1 MKTVVK
7 LDYATF
13 AFEQGSISIP
23 KIEDALAQ
31 CDLHFAQTSNA
42 SENSP
47 YNSPAGLF
55 YKPNNGAKQ
64 SPHSLQVSGHG
75 CELFRSTLPR
85 LASLMQEGHVFG
97 HFSRLDF
104 CFDIVMT
111 KQRWREFYLGVISAS
126 VDEMNYP
133 EKARKV
139 RKFMYQG
146 YGDSTTVYI
155 GRRTS
160 SAVFCRI
167 YNKSLQDPEKKL
179 CSASGE
185 LLDCPDDS
193 YIIRYEMELK
203 YTSRV
208 NSSGRTVYDP
218 SPLFWS
224 YYEDSEKLFAYLRK
238 VWNRYGNETLFPDGW
253 EDMEFVTDLE
263 ARCIPFTKDLLHPL
277 SDDLAQK
284 FSVSIHTEEQKM
296 SYVAN
301 VFGHRIIDILLYRPE
316 LLFLACCKWE
326 KFYNVR
332 LPFSPLALTQ
342 EVAQFSESS
351 RIAVEEFHEVADD
364 PSPFSEVGFD
374 DISLFY
380 ERMVTL

>member
-64 SPHSLQVSGHG
+64 SPHSLQVSGNG

-85 LASLMQEGHVFG
+85 LASLMQEGHEFG

-111 KQRWREFYLGVISAS
+111 KKRWREFYLGVICAS
-126 VDEMNYP
+126 VDEMNNP
-133 EKARKV
+133 ENARKV
-139 RKFMYQG
+139 RKFTYQG
-146 YGDSTTVYI
+146 YGDDTTVYI
-155 GRRTS
+155 GRRKS

-167 YNKSLQDPEKKL
+167 YNKSLQDPQ
-179 CSASGE
+179 SIYNGVYNGARGE
-185 LLDCPDDS
+185 LLSVPDDS
-193 YIIRYEMELK
+193 YIIRYELEFKFL
-203 YTSRV
+203 SVVRP
-208 NSSGRTVYDP
+208 GRRSVYDP
-218 SPLFWS
+218 SPLFWF
-224 YYEDSEKLFAYLRK
+224 YYEDPDKLFAYLRK
-238 VWNRYGNETLFPDGW
+238 VWNRYGNETLLPDGW

-263 ARCIPFTKDLLHPL
+263 VRRISFTKDLSHPL

-301 VFGHRIIDILLYRPE
+301 IFGHRIIDILLYRPE
-316 LLFLACCKWE
+316 FLFLACCKWE
-326 KFYNVR
+326 QFYNER
-332 LPFSPLALTQ
+332 LPFSPLELTQ

-351 RIAVEEFHEVADD
+351 RIAVEEFHAVSDD
-364 PSPFSEVGFD
+364 PSLFSDVGFD
-374 DISLFY
+374 DISLF
-380 ERMVTL
+380 

>member
-1 MKTVVK
+1 MQ
-7 LDYATF
+7 D
-13 AFEQGSISIP
+13 
-23 KIEDALAQ
+23 
-31 CDLHFAQTSNA
+31 
-42 SENSP
+42 
-47 YNSPAGLF
+47 
-55 YKPNNGAKQ
+55 
-64 SPHSLQVSGHG
+64 GH
-75 CELFRSTLPR
+75 E
-85 LASLMQEGHVFG
+85 FG

-104 CFDIVMT
+104 CFDVVMT
-111 KQRWREFYLGVISAS
+111 KQRWRDFYLGVISAS
-126 VDEMNYP
+126 VDEMNNP

-179 CSASGE
+179 CVASGE

-203 YTSRV
+203 FTSRV
-208 NSSGRTVYDP
+208 RSGSRSVYDP
-218 SPLFWS
+218 SPFFWF
-224 YYEDSEKLFAYLRK
+224 YYEDPDKLFAYLRK
-238 VWNRYGNETLFPDGW
+238 VWNRFGNEFLLPDGW
-253 EDMEFVTDLE
+253 DDMQFVTDIV
-263 ARCIPFTKDLLHPL
+263 ARGIHYTDDFWHPL
-277 SDDLAQK
+277 SDDLVQK

-301 VFGHRIIDILLYRPE
+301 VFGHRIIDILFYRPE

-326 KFYNVR
+326 QYYNER
-332 LPFSPLALTQ
+332 LPFSPLALIQ

-351 RIAVEEFHEVADD
+351 RIAAEEFHEVADD

-374 DISLFY
+374 DISLF
-380 ERMVTL
+380 

>member
-23 KIEDALAQ
+23 MIEDALAQ
-31 CDLHFAQTSNA
+31 CDLHFSQTSNA

-55 YKPNNGAKQ
+55 FKPNNGSKQ

-75 CELFRSTLPR
+75 CDLFRPTLPR
-85 LASLMQEGHVFG
+85 LASLMQEGHDFG

-104 CFDIVMT
+104 CFDVVMS
-111 KQRWREFYLGVISAS
+111 KKRWREFYLGVIFAS
-126 VDEMNYP
+126 VDEMNCP

-139 RKFMYQG
+139 RKVMYQG

-179 CSASGE
+179 CMASGE
-185 LLDCPDDS
+185 FLECPDDS
-193 YIIRYEMELK
+193 FIIRYEIEFK

-208 NSSGRTVYDP
+208 RSGSRSVYDP
-218 SPLFWS
+218 TLLFWY
-224 YYEDSEKLFAYLRK
+224 YYECSENLFSYLRK
-238 VWNRYGNETLFPDGW
+238 VWNRYGNEILLPDGW
-253 EDMEFVTDLE
+253 EEMQFVTDIE
-263 ARCIPFTKDLLHPL
+263 ALGIHFTDDWSIPL
-277 SDDLAQK
+277 SDDLANK
-284 FSVSIHTEEQKM
+284 FSVSIHTEEQKL

-301 VFGHRIIDILLYRPE
+301 TFGHRIIDILLYRPE

-326 KFYNVR
+326 QFYNDR
-332 LPFSPLALTQ
+332 LPFSPLALAQ

-351 RIAVEEFHEVADD
+351 RIAVQEFCDVVHD
-364 PSPFSEVGFD
+364 PSPFSEDGFD
-374 DISLFY
+374 VISLF
-380 ERMVTL
+380 

>member
-23 KIEDALAQ
+23 EIEGALAQ
-31 CDLHFAQTSNA
+31 CDLHFVQASST

-47 YNSPAGLF
+47 YNSPVGLF

-64 SPHSLQVSGHG
+64 CPHSLQVSGHG

-85 LASLMQEGHVFG
+85 LAALMQDGHEFG

-104 CFDIVMT
+104 CFDIVMS
-111 KQRWREFYLGVISAS
+111 KQRWREFYFGVISSS
-126 VDEMNYP
+126 VDEMNHP

-146 YGDSTTVYI
+146 YGDSTTIYI
-155 GRRTS
+155 GRRSS

-179 CSASGE
+179 CVSSGDF
-185 LLDCPDDS
+185 LDCPDDS
-193 YIIRYEMELK
+193 YIIRYELELK

-218 SPLFWS
+218 SSLFWF
-224 YYEDSEKLFAYLRK
+224 YYEDPDKLYSYLRK
-238 VWNRYGNETLFPDGW
+238 VWNRYGNDVLLPDGW
-253 EDMEFVTDLE
+253 EDMEFLTDIE
-263 ARCIPFTKDLLHPL
+263 ACNIQFTKDLLHPI
-277 SDDLAQK
+277 SNDLAQK
-284 FSVSIHTEEQKM
+284 FSVSIHTEEHKM

-301 VFGHRIIDILLYRPE
+301 IFGHRIIDILLYRPD
-316 LLFLACCKWE
+316 LLFIASCKWE
-326 KFYNVR
+326 QFYSEP
-332 LPFSPLALTQ
+332 LPFTPFELTQ

-351 RIAVEEFHEVADD
+351 RIAAYEFLEVVED
-364 PSPFSEVGFD
+364 PSPFSEDGFE
-374 DISLFY
+374 DIILF
-380 ERMVTL
+380 

>member
-7 LDYATF
+7 LDYATL
-13 AFEQGSISIP
+13 AFGQGSISISM
-23 KIEDALAQ
+23 IEDALAQ
-31 CDLHFAQTSNA
+31 CDLHFAQISNA
-42 SENSP
+42 SDNSP

-75 CELFRSTLPR
+75 CELFRPTLPR
-85 LASLMQEGHVFG
+85 LASLMESNEFG

-104 CFDIVMT
+104 CFDVVMT

-126 VDEMNYP
+126 VDDMNYP

-139 RKFMYQG
+139 RKIMYQG

-167 YNKSLQDPEKKL
+167 YNKSLQDPEKKI
-179 CSASGE
+179 CVASGE
-185 LLDCPDDS
+185 FLDCPDDS
-193 YIIRYEMELK
+193 YIIRYELELK
-203 YTSRV
+203 FTSRV
-208 NSSGRTVYDP
+208 RSGSRTVYDP
-218 SPLFWS
+218 SPLFWF
-224 YYEDSEKLFAYLRK
+224 YYEDPDKLFAYLRK
-238 VWNRYGNETLFPDGW
+238 VWNRYGNESLLPDGW
-253 EDMEFVTDLE
+253 DDMQFVTDIV
-263 ARCIPFTKDLLHPL
+263 ARDIHYSDDIWHPL
-277 SDDLAQK
+277 SDDLAKK
-284 FSVSIHTEEQKM
+284 FSVSIHTDEQKM

-301 VFGHRIIDILLYRPE
+301 VFGHRIIDILFYRPE

-326 KFYNVR
+326 LFYNER

-342 EVAQFSESS
+342 EVAQFWESS
-351 RIAVEEFHEVADD
+351 RIAVEEFADFVDD
-364 PSPFSEVGFD
+364 PSPFSDVEFD
-374 DISLFY
+374 DISLF
-380 ERMVTL
+380 

>member
-13 AFEQGSISIP
+13 AFDQGSISIP

-31 CDLHFAQTSNA
+31 SDLHFAQISNA

-85 LASLMQEGHVFG
+85 LASLMQDGHEFG

-104 CFDIVMT
+104 CFDVVMT

-126 VDEMNYP
+126 VDEMNNP

-155 GRRTS
+155 GRRKS

-167 YNKSLQDPEKKL
+167 YNKSLKDPEKKL
-179 CSASGE
+179 CAASGE

-193 YIIRYEMELK
+193 YIIRYELELK
-203 YTSRV
+203 YLSVVRP
-208 NSSGRTVYDP
+208 GRRSVYDP
-218 SPLFWS
+218 SPLFWF
-224 YYEDSEKLFAYLRK
+224 YYEEPDKLFAYLRK
-238 VWNRYGNETLFPDGW
+238 VWNRYGNEMLLPDGW
-253 EDMEFVTDLE
+253 EHMDFVTDIV
-263 ARCIPFTKDLLHPL
+263 ARNIHFTKDLSHPL
-277 SDDLAQK
+277 SDDLALK
-284 FSVSIHTEEQKM
+284 FSVSIRTEEQKM

-301 VFGHRIIDILLYRPE
+301 FFGHRIIDILLYRPE
-316 LLFLACCKWE
+316 FLFLACCKWE
-326 KFYNVR
+326 QFYNER

-351 RIAVEEFHEVADD
+351 RIAVEEFHDVADD

-374 DISLFY
+374 DISLF
-380 ERMVTL
+380 

>member
-55 YKPNNGAKQ
+55 YKPNNGSKQ

-85 LASLMQEGHVFG
+85 LASLMQDGYEFG

-104 CFDIVMT
+104 CFDVVMT

-139 RKFMYQG
+139 RKVMYQG
-146 YGDSTTVYI
+146 YGDETTVYI
-155 GRRTS
+155 GRRSS
-160 SAVFCRI
+160 SAAFCRI
-167 YNKSLQDPEKKL
+167 YNKSLQDPQ
-179 CSASGE
+179 SIYNGVYNGARGE
-185 LLDCPDDS
+185 VLSVPDDS
-193 YIIRYEMELK
+193 YIIRYELELK

-208 NSSGRTVYDP
+208 RSGSRSVYDP
-218 SPLFWS
+218 SPLFWF
-224 YYEDSEKLFAYLRK
+224 YYEDPDMLFVYLRK
-238 VWNRYGNETLFPDGW
+238 VWNRYGNETLLPDGW
-253 EDMEFVTDLE
+253 EDMEFITDIE
-263 ARCIPFTKDLLHPL
+263 ARNILFVKDLLHPL

-301 VFGHRIIDILLYRPE
+301 IFGHRIIDILLYRPE
-316 LLFLACCKWE
+316 LLFLSCCKWE
-326 KFYNVR
+326 QYYNER
-332 LPFSPLALTQ
+332 LPFSPLALTH

-351 RIAVEEFHEVADD
+351 RIAVEEFHEVLDD
-364 PSPFSEVGFD
+364 PSPFSEDGCE
-374 DISLFY
+374 DISLF
-380 ERMVTL
+380 

>member
-31 CDLHFAQTSNA
+31 CDLHFSQTSNA
-42 SENSP
+42 SDNSP
-47 YNSPAGLF
+47 FFSSAGLF

-64 SPHSLQVSGHG
+64 SPHSLQVSGRG

-85 LASLMQEGHVFG
+85 LALLMQDGHEFG

-126 VDEMNYP
+126 VDDMNYP

-139 RKFMYQG
+139 RKVMYQG

-155 GRRTS
+155 GRRTA

-185 LLDCPDDS
+185 LLECPDDS
-193 YIIRYEMELK
+193 YIIRYELELK

-218 SPLFWS
+218 SPLFWF
-224 YYEDSEKLFAYLRK
+224 YYDDPEKLYAYLRK
-238 VWNRYGNETLFPDGW
+238 VWNRYGNDILLPDGW
-253 EDMEFVTDLE
+253 EGMEFITDIV
-263 ARCIPFTKDLLHPL
+263 ARGLHCSKDLLHPL
-277 SDDLAQK
+277 SDDLANN

-296 SYVAN
+296 YYVVN
-301 VFGHRIIDILLYRPE
+301 VFGHRVIDILLYRPD
-316 LLFLACCKWE
+316 LIFLACCKWE
-326 KFYNVR
+326 QFYNDR
-332 LPFSPLALTQ
+332 LPFSPLALSQ

-351 RIAVEEFHEVADD
+351 RIAVEEFREVVED
-364 PSPFSEVGFD
+364 PSSFSDDGFD
-374 DISLFY
+374 DISLF
-380 ERMVTL
+380 

>member
-23 KIEDALAQ
+23 KIEDVLSQ
-31 CDLHFAQTSNA
+31 CDLHFSQTSAA

-55 YKPNNGAKQ
+55 YKPNNGSQQ

-85 LASLMQEGHVFG
+85 LASLMQDGHEFG

-104 CFDIVMT
+104 CFDVVLT
-111 KQRWREFYLGVISAS
+111 KKRWREFYLGVISAS
-126 VDEMNYP
+126 VDEMNNP

-146 YGDSTTVYI
+146 YGDSTTIYI

-167 YNKSLQDPEKKL
+167 YNKSLQDPEEKI
-179 CSASGE
+179 CVASGE

-203 YTSRV
+203 FTSRV
-208 NSSGRTVYDP
+208 RSGSRSVYDP
-218 SPLFWS
+218 SPLFWF
-224 YYEDSEKLFAYLRK
+224 YYEDPDKLFAYLRK
-238 VWNRYGNETLFPDGW
+238 VWNRYGKESLLPDGW
-253 EDMEFVTDLE
+253 DDMEFVTDLSV
-263 ARCIPFTKDLLHPL
+263 RHIPFTKDLSHPL
-277 SDDLAQK
+277 TDDIAQK
-284 FSVSIHTEEQKM
+284 FSVSIHTEEKKM
-296 SYVAN
+296 SYVVN
-301 VFGHRIIDILLYRPE
+301 VFGHRFLDILLYRPD

-326 KFYNVR
+326 QFYGER
-332 LPFSPLALTQ
+332 LPFSPLSLTQ

-351 RIAVEEFHEVADD
+351 RIAVEEFREVVDD
-364 PSPFSEVGFD
+364 PSPFSEDGFD
-374 DISLFY
+374 DISLF
-380 ERMVTL
+380 

>member
-7 LDYATF
+7 LDYATL
-13 AFEQGSISIP
+13 AFEQGSISISM
-23 KIEDALAQ
+23 IENALAQ
-31 CDLHFAQTSNA
+31 CDLHFSQTSNA

-55 YKPNNGAKQ
+55 FKPNNGAKQ
-64 SPHSLQVSGHG
+64 APHSLQVSGHG

-85 LASLMQEGHVFG
+85 LASLMEGHDFG

-104 CFDIVMT
+104 CFDVVMT

-126 VDEMNYP
+126 VDDMNNP

-139 RKFMYQG
+139 RKIMYQG

-179 CSASGE
+179 CVASGE
-185 LLDCPDDS
+185 FLDCPDDS

-203 YTSRV
+203 FTSRV
-208 NSSGRTVYDP
+208 RSGSRSVYDP
-218 SPLFWS
+218 SPLFWF
-224 YYEDSEKLFAYLRK
+224 YYEDPDKLFAYLRK
-238 VWNRYGNETLFPDGW
+238 VWNRYGNEFLLPDGW
-253 EDMEFVTDLE
+253 DDMEFVTDIV
-263 ARCIPFTKDLLHPL
+263 ARGIHYTDDSYHPL
-277 SDDLAQK
+277 SADLAKK
-284 FSVSIHTEEQKM
+284 FFVSIHTEEQKM

-316 LLFLACCKWE
+316 LLLLACFKWE
-326 KFYNVR
+326 QFYDER
-332 LPFSPLALTQ
+332 LPFSPMALIQ

-351 RIAVEEFHEVADD
+351 RIAVEEFAEVADD

-374 DISLFY
+374 DITLF
-380 ERMVTL
+380 

>member
-23 KIEDALAQ
+23 EIEDALAQ

-64 SPHSLQVSGHG
+64 CPHSLQVSGHG

-85 LASLMQEGHVFG
+85 LASLMQEGHVYG

-104 CFDIVMT
+104 CFDVVMS

-126 VDEMNYP
+126 VDEMNNP

-139 RKFMYQG
+139 RKFMYHG
-146 YGDSTTVYI
+146 YGDETTIYI
-155 GRRTS
+155 GRRSS
-160 SAVFCRI
+160 SAAFCRI
-167 YNKSLQDPEKKL
+167 YNKSLQDPH
-179 CSASGE
+179 SIYNGVYNGARGE
-185 LLDCPDDS
+185 LLSVPDDS
-193 YIIRYEMELK
+193 YVIRYELELK

-218 SPLFWS
+218 SPLFWF
-224 YYEDSEKLFAYLRK
+224 YYEAPDKLFAYLRK
-238 VWNRYGNETLFPDGW
+238 VWNRYGNETLLPDGW

-263 ARCIPFTKDLLHPL
+263 ARCISFTKDLFHPL
-277 SDDLAQK
+277 SDDLARK

-296 SYVAN
+296 SYCAN
-301 VFGHRIIDILLYRPE
+301 IFGHRIIDILLYRPE

-326 KFYNVR
+326 QYYNEY

-342 EVAQFSESS
+342 DVTQFFESS
-351 RIAVEEFHEVADD
+351 RIAIGEFREVADD

-374 DISLFY
+374 DISLF
-380 ERMVTL
+380 

>member
-31 CDLHFAQTSNA
+31 CDLHFAQISNA

-55 YKPNNGAKQ
+55 YKPNNGSKQ
-64 SPHSLQVSGHG
+64 SPHSLQVSGYG
-75 CELFRSTLPR
+75 CEFFRSTLPR
-85 LASLMQEGHVFG
+85 LASLMQDGHEFG

-104 CFDIVMT
+104 CFDVVMT

-126 VDEMNYP
+126 VDEMNNP

-139 RKFMYQG
+139 RKIMYQG

-160 SAVFCRI
+160 SSVFCRI

-179 CSASGE
+179 CAASGE

-193 YIIRYEMELK
+193 YIIRYEVELK
-203 YTSRV
+203 YLSVVRP
-208 NSSGRTVYDP
+208 GRRTVYDP
-218 SPLFWS
+218 SPLFWF
-224 YYEDSEKLFAYLRK
+224 YYEDPENLFAYLRK
-238 VWNRYGNETLFPDGW
+238 VWNRYGNETLLPDGW

-263 ARCIPFTKDLLHPL
+263 ARCIPFTKDLSHPL
-277 SDDLAQK
+277 SDVVAQE
-284 FSVSIHTEEQKM
+284 FSVSIHTEEEKI

-301 VFGHRIIDILLYRPE
+301 VFGHRIIDIIFYRPVLLY
-316 LLFLACCKWE
+316 LACCKWE
-326 KFYNVR
+326 QFYGER
-332 LPFSPLALTQ
+332 LPFSPLALIK
-342 EVAQFSESS
+342 EVAEFSESS
-351 RIAVEEFHEVADD
+351 RIAVDEFHEFADD

-374 DISLFY
+374 DISLF
-380 ERMVTL
+380 

>member
-13 AFEQGSISIP
+13 AFEEGSISLSS
-23 KIEDALAQ
+23 IEDALAQ
-31 CDLHFAQTSNA
+31 CDLHFSQTSNA

-55 YKPNNGAKQ
+55 FKPNNGAKQ
-64 SPHSLQVSGHG
+64 SPHTLQVSGHG
-75 CELFRSTLPR
+75 CELFRPTLPR
-85 LASLMQEGHVFG
+85 LASLMLDGHVYG

-104 CFDIVMT
+104 CFDVVMT

-139 RKFMYQG
+139 RKVMYQG

-160 SAVFCRI
+160 SAIFCRI
-167 YNKSLQDPEKKL
+167 YNKSLQDPDKKL
-179 CSASGE
+179 CVASGE
-185 LLDCPDDS
+185 FLDCPDDS
-193 YIIRYEMELK
+193 YIIRYEVELK

-208 NSSGRTVYDP
+208 RSGSRTVYDP
-218 SPLFWS
+218 TPLFWF
-224 YYEDSEKLFAYLRK
+224 YYEDPEKLFAYLRK
-238 VWNRYGNETLFPDGW
+238 VWNRYGDESLLPDGW
-253 EDMEFVTDLE
+253 VDMQFVTDIV
-263 ARCIPFTKDLLHPL
+263 ARGIHYTADCSHPL

-296 SYVAN
+296 SYVVN
-301 VFGHRIIDILLYRPE
+301 VFGHRFIDILLYRPE

-326 KFYNVR
+326 QYYNEC
-332 LPFSPLALTQ
+332 LPFSPLELTNV
-342 EVAQFSESS
+342 VAQFSESS
-351 RIAVEEFHEVADD
+351 RIAVQEFREVADE
-364 PSPFSEVGFD
+364 PSPFSEDGFD
-374 DISLFY
+374 YISLF
-380 ERMVTL
+380 

>member
-13 AFEQGSISIP
+13 SFEQGAISIP

-31 CDLHFAQTSNA
+31 CDLHFVQTSNA

-47 YNSPAGLF
+47 YISPAGLF
-55 YKPNNGAKQ
+55 YKPNNGSKQ

-85 LASLMQEGHVFG
+85 LASLMQDGHVFG

-104 CFDIVMT
+104 CFDVVMT
-111 KQRWREFYLGVISAS
+111 KQRWREFYLGVIFAS
-126 VDEMNYP
+126 VDEMNNP

-146 YGDSTTVYI
+146 YGDETTVYI
-155 GRRTS
+155 GRRSS
-160 SAVFCRI
+160 SAAFCRI
-167 YNKSLQDPEKKL
+167 YNKSLQDPQ
-179 CSASGE
+179 CVYNGACGE
-185 LLDCPDDS
+185 LLGVPDDS
-193 YIIRYEMELK
+193 YIIRYELELK

-224 YYEDSEKLFAYLRK
+224 YYECPDKLFAYLRK
-238 VWNRYGNETLFPDGW
+238 VWNRYGNEILLPDCW

-263 ARCIPFTKDLLHPL
+263 ARSISFTKDLSYPL
-277 SDDLAQK
+277 SDDLARK

-296 SYVAN
+296 S
-301 VFGHRIIDILLYRPE
+301 
-316 LLFLACCKWE
+316 
-326 KFYNVR
+326 
-332 LPFSPLALTQ
+332 
-342 EVAQFSESS
+342 
-351 RIAVEEFHEVADD
+351 
-364 PSPFSEVGFD
+364 
-374 DISLFY
+374 
-380 ERMVTL
+380 

>member
-23 KIEDALAQ
+23 RIEDALAQ
-31 CDLHFAQTSNA
+31 CDLHFVQTSNA

-55 YKPNNGAKQ
+55 YKPNNGSKL

-75 CELFRSTLPR
+75 CELFRPTLPR
-85 LASLMQEGHVFG
+85 LASLMQEGHEFG

-139 RKFMYQG
+139 RKIMYQG

-167 YNKSLQDPEKKL
+167 YNKSLQDPDKKL
-179 CSASGE
+179 CMASGE
-185 LLDCPDDS
+185 FLDCPDDS
-193 YIIRYEMELK
+193 YIIRYEIEFK
-203 YTSRV
+203 FTTRV
-208 NSSGRTVYDP
+208 RSGSRTVYDP
-218 SPLFWS
+218 TLLFWF
-224 YYEDSEKLFAYLRK
+224 YYEYPENLFSYLRK
-238 VWNRYGNETLFPDGW
+238 VWNRYGNDTILPDGW
-253 EDMEFVTDLE
+253 EEMQFVTDID
-263 ARCIPFTKDLLHPL
+263 AFGIHYFDDYMHPL
-277 SDDLAQK
+277 SDDLANK
-284 FSVSIHTEEQKM
+284 FSVSIHTEEQKI
-296 SYVAN
+296 SYVVN
-301 VFGHRIIDILLYRPE
+301 TFGHRIIDILLYRPD

-326 KFYNVR
+326 QYYDEH
-332 LPFSPLALTQ
+332 LLFSPLALTQ
-342 EVAQFSESS
+342 EVVQFFESS
-351 RIAVEEFHEVADD
+351 RIAVEEFCEVADD
-364 PSPFSEVGFD
+364 PSPFSEDGFD
-374 DISLFY
+374 DISLF
-380 ERMVTL
+380 

>member
-13 AFEQGSISIP
+13 SFEQGSISIP

-85 LASLMQEGHVFG
+85 LASLMQGGHEFG

-104 CFDIVMT
+104 CFDVVMT

-126 VDEMNYP
+126 VDEMNNP

-167 YNKSLQDPEKKL
+167 YNKSLQDPENKF
-179 CSASGE
+179 CMASGK
-185 LLDCPDDS
+185 LVDCLDDS
-193 YIIRYEMELK
+193 FIIRYELELK

-218 SPLFWS
+218 SSLFWF
-224 YYEDSEKLFAYLRK
+224 YYEDPEKLFAYLRK
-238 VWNRYGNETLFPDGW
+238 VWNRYGNETLLPDGW
-253 EDMEFVTDLE
+253 DDMEFVTDLE
-263 ARCIPFTKDLLHPL
+263 ARLIPFTKDLSHPL
-277 SDDLAQK
+277 SDDLAKK
-284 FSVSIHTEEQKM
+284 FSVAIHTEDQKM
-296 SYVAN
+296 HYVAYT
-301 VFGHRIIDILLYRPE
+301 FGHRIIDILLYRPE
-316 LLFLACCKWE
+316 LLFLSCCKWE
-326 KFYNVR
+326 QFYRER

-374 DISLFY
+374 NISLF
-380 ERMVTL
+380 

>member
-1 MKTVVK
+1 MKMVVK

-23 KIEDALAQ
+23 MIEDALAQ
-31 CDLHFAQTSNA
+31 CDLHFSQISNA
-42 SENSP
+42 RENSP

-55 YKPNNGAKQ
+55 FKPNNGAKQ
-64 SPHSLQVSGHG
+64 SPHSLHVSGHG

-85 LASLMQEGHVFG
+85 LASLMQDGHEFG

-104 CFDIVMT
+104 CFDVVMT

-126 VDEMNYP
+126 VNEMNNS

-139 RKFMYQG
+139 RKIMYQG

-167 YNKSLQDPEKKL
+167 YNKSLQDPKSI
-179 CSASGE
+179 CHGVYNGARGE
-185 LLDCPDDS
+185 LLSVPDDS

-203 YTSRV
+203 FTSRV
-208 NSSGRTVYDP
+208 RSGTRSVYDP
-218 SPLFWS
+218 SPLFWY
-224 YYEDSEKLFAYLRK
+224 YYEEPEKLFVYLRK
-238 VWNRYGNETLFPDGW
+238 VWNRYGNEFLLPDGW
-253 EDMEFVTDLE
+253 DDFEFVTDIV
-263 ARCIPFTKDLLHPL
+263 ARNIHYTDDFLCPL
-277 SDDLAQK
+277 SDDLAKK
-284 FSVSIHTEEQKM
+284 FSVATHTEEQKM

-316 LLFLACCKWE
+316 LLFLSCCKWE
-326 KFYNVR
+326 KFYNER
-332 LPFSPLALTQ
+332 LPFSPLELTQ

-351 RIAVEEFHEVADD
+351 RIAVEEFKEIADE

-374 DISLFY
+374 DISLF
-380 ERMVTL
+380 

>member
-13 AFEQGSISIP
+13 VFEQGSISIP
-23 KIEDALAQ
+23 KIEDVLAQ
-31 CDLHFAQTSNA
+31 CDLHFVQTSKA

-47 YNSPAGLF
+47 YNSSAGLF

-85 LASLMQEGHVFG
+85 LASLMQDGHEFG

-104 CFDIVMT
+104 CFDVVMT
-111 KQRWREFYLGVISAS
+111 KKRWREFYLGVILAS
-126 VDEMNYP
+126 VDEMNNP

-139 RKFMYQG
+139 RKFMYHG

-167 YNKSLQDPEKKL
+167 YNKSLQDPENKF
-179 CSASGE
+179 CAASGE
-185 LLDCPDDS
+185 LLGCPDDS
-193 YIIRYEMELK
+193 YIIRYELELK

-218 SPLFWS
+218 SSLFWY
-224 YYEDSEKLFAYLRK
+224 YYEDPDKLFAYLRK
-238 VWNRYGNETLFPDGW
+238 VWNRYGNASLLPVGW
-253 EDMEFVTDLE
+253 EDMEFVTDLQ
-263 ARCIPFTKDLLHPL
+263 ARCIPFTKDLLRPL
-277 SDDLAQK
+277 SVDLVQK
-284 FSVSIHTEEQKM
+284 FSVSIHTEERKM

-316 LLFLACCKWE
+316 LLYLACCKWE
-326 KFYNVR
+326 QFYNER
-332 LPFSPLALTQ
+332 LPFSPFALSQ
-342 EVAQFSESS
+342 EVAQFFEAS
-351 RIAVEEFHEVADD
+351 RIAVDEFREVADD
-364 PSPFSEVGFD
+364 PSPFCEVGFD
-374 DISLFY
+374 DISLF
-380 ERMVTL
+380 

>member
-55 YKPNNGAKQ
+55 FKPNNGAVQ

-75 CELFRSTLPR
+75 CELFRPTLPR
-85 LASLMQEGHVFG
+85 LASLMQEGHEFG

-111 KQRWREFYLGVISAS
+111 KERWRQYYLGVISAS
-126 VDEMNYP
+126 VDEMNHP

-146 YGDSTTVYI
+146 YGDETTIYI

-160 SAVFCRI
+160 SAAFCRI
-167 YNKSLQDPEKKL
+167 YNKSLQDPDKKL
-179 CSASGE
+179 CTASGA

-193 YIIRYEMELK
+193 YIIRYEIEFK
-203 YTSRV
+203 FTSRV
-208 NSSGRTVYDP
+208 RSGSRSVYDP
-218 SPLFWS
+218 SPLFWF
-224 YYEDSEKLFAYLRK
+224 YYEDSYKLFAYLRK
-238 VWNRYGNETLFPDGW
+238 VWNRYGNETLLPDGW
-253 EDMEFVTDLE
+253 EDMEFITDIE
-263 ARCIPFTKDLLHPL
+263 ARNIQFTRDLLHPL

-301 VFGHRIIDILLYRPE
+301 IFGHRIIDILLYRPE

-326 KFYNVR
+326 LYYNER

-342 EVAQFSESS
+342 EIAQFSESS
-351 RIAVEEFHEVADD
+351 RIAVEEFREVVDD
-364 PSPFSEVGFD
+364 PSPFSEDGFD
-374 DISLFY
+374 DISLFS
-380 ERMVTL
+380 

>member
-23 KIEDALAQ
+23 KIEDALAEY
-31 CDLHFAQTSNA
+31 DLNFAQTSAA

-55 YKPNNGAKQ
+55 YKPNNGSKQ
-64 SPHSLQVSGHG
+64 SPHSLHVSGSG
-75 CELFRSTLPR
+75 CDLFRSTLPR
-85 LASLMQEGHVFG
+85 LALLMQDGHEFG

-104 CFDIVMT
+104 CFDVVMT

-126 VDEMNYP
+126 VDEMNNP

-139 RKFMYQG
+139 RKIMYQG
-146 YGDSTTVYI
+146 YGDSTTIYI

-167 YNKSLQDPEKKL
+167 YNKSLQDPEKKF
-179 CSASGE
+179 CVASGE
-185 LLDCPDDS
+185 LLHCPDDS

-208 NSSGRTVYDP
+208 RTGSRSVYDP
-218 SPLFWS
+218 SPLFWF
-224 YYEDSEKLFAYLRK
+224 YYEDPDKLFAYLRK
-238 VWNRYGNETLFPDGW
+238 VWNRYGKDSFLPDGW

-263 ARCIPFTKDLLHPL
+263 ALRIPFTKDLSHPL
-277 SDDLAQK
+277 CDDVADKVLVA
-284 FSVSIHTEEQKM
+284 IHTEEQKM

-326 KFYNVR
+326 QFYNER

-351 RIAVEEFHEVADD
+351 RIAVEEFKQVADD
-364 PSPFSEVGFD
+364 PSPFSDVGFD
-374 DISLFY
+374 DISLF
-380 ERMVTL
+380 

>member
-85 LASLMQEGHVFG
+85 LASLMQDGHEFG

-104 CFDIVMT
+104 CFDVVMT

-126 VDEMNYP
+126 VDEMNNP

-146 YGDSTTVYI
+146 YGDETTVYI

-167 YNKSLQDPEKKL
+167 YNKSLQNHQSVYNGA
-179 CSASGE
+179 CGE
-185 LLDCPDDS
+185 LLGVPDDS

-203 YTSRV
+203 YLSVVRP
-208 NSSGRTVYDP
+208 GRRTVYDP
-218 SPLFWS
+218 SSLFWF

-238 VWNRYGNETLFPDGW
+238 VWNRYGNETLLPDGW

-263 ARCIPFTKDLLHPL
+263 ARHISFTKDLSHPL

-284 FSVSIHTEEQKM
+284 FSVAIHAEEQKM

-326 KFYNVR
+326 QFYNER

-351 RIAVEEFHEVADD
+351 RIAVEEFREVADD
-364 PSPFSEVGFD
+364 PSPFSEDGFE
-374 DISLFY
+374 DITLF
-380 ERMVTL
+380 

>member
-13 AFEQGSISIP
+13 AFELGSISIT

-85 LASLMQEGHVFG
+85 LAALMQDGHEFG

-104 CFDIVMT
+104 CFDVVMT
-111 KQRWREFYLGVISAS
+111 KQRWRQFYLGVISAS
-126 VDEMNYP
+126 VDEMNNP

-179 CSASGE
+179 CLASGE

-203 YTSRV
+203 YASRV
-208 NSSGRTVYDP
+208 RAGSRSVYDP
-218 SPLFWS
+218 SPLFWF
-224 YYEDSEKLFAYLRK
+224 YYEDPEKLFAYLRK
-238 VWNRYGNETLFPDGW
+238 VWNRYGNETLLPDGW
-253 EDMEFVTDLE
+253 EDMEFVTDLV
-263 ARCIPFTKDLLHPL
+263 ARCIPFTKDLSHPL

-326 KFYNVR
+326 QFYDEP

-351 RIAVEEFHEVADD
+351 RIAVEEFREVSDD

-374 DISLFY
+374 DISLF
-380 ERMVTL
+380 

>member
-13 AFEQGSISIP
+13 AFEHGSISIP
-23 KIEDALAQ
+23 QIEGALAQ

-55 YKPNNGAKQ
+55 FKPNNGAKQ
-64 SPHSLQVSGHG
+64 CPHSLQVSGHG

-85 LASLMQEGHVFG
+85 LALLMQDGHEFG

-104 CFDIVMT
+104 CFDVVMT
-111 KQRWREFYLGVISAS
+111 KQRWREFYLGVIFSS
-126 VDEMNYP
+126 VDEMNHP
-133 EKARKV
+133 ENARKV

-167 YNKSLQDPEKKL
+167 YNKSLQDPENKL
-179 CSASGE
+179 CAASGE

-193 YIIRYEMELK
+193 YIIRYELELK

-218 SPLFWS
+218 SPLFWF
-224 YYEDSEKLFAYLRK
+224 YYEEPDKLFAYLRK
-238 VWNRYGNETLFPDGW
+238 VWNRYGNESLLPDGW
-253 EDMEFVTDLE
+253 EDLEFMTDLN
-263 ARCIPFTKDLLHPL
+263 ARRISFTKDLLHPL
-277 SDDLAQK
+277 SVDLAQK

-296 SYVAN
+296 SYVVS
-301 VFGHRIIDILLYRPE
+301 VFGHRIIDILLYRPD

-326 KFYNVR
+326 QFYNDR

-342 EVAQFSESS
+342 EIAQFSESS
-351 RIAVEEFHEVADD
+351 RVAVEEFAEIVDD

-374 DISLFY
+374 DISLF
-380 ERMVTL
+380 